1 MSHTATTT
9 GTDTY
14 SAVDVE
20 NVFRRFR
27 ADILMIADSTGAITR
42 QKAEDYAHDA
52 EFLAARKFLT
62 KIDVTLIVDG
72 VEHQAAQYHVNENSG
87 GIDSSRPGGVL
98 WPRIPGA
105 RIRII
110 LSYTSAYTPAQEES
124 AKKQLKI
131 GWVPTSASTQHLSLT
146 SSGARDYTSNAF
158 GLNRKDFR

>member
-1 MSHTATTT
+1 MSYTATAT
-9 GTDTY
+9 GTATY

-62 KIDVTLIVDG
+62 KIDVTLMVG
-72 VEHQAAQYHVNENSG
+72 QAEHRAAQYNVNESSSG
-87 GIDSSRPGGVL
+87 VDSSRPGGVL

-105 RIRII
+105 SIRII
-110 LSYTSAYTPAQEES
+110 FHHTPTYTATQAEA
-124 AKKQLKI
+124 AKGKLRI
-131 GWVPTSASTQHLSLT
+131 SWGSTSVSTQHLSLT
-146 SSGARDYTSNAF
+146 ASGGRDYTSNAF